1 MTARRGL
8 SLLEAAA
15 ATLLLSVAVAG
26 VLSSIAVSLSSARAV
41 RDHERAL
48 GLARS
53 AMEEVLATDPLPLG
67 TTLRGSLGEWA
78 EWEAVAQLDH
88 RFQAGAHGTQLARI
102 QLRVRW
108 RSDGRRH
115 SMALESHRRL
125 AAR

>member
-48 GLARS
+48 ELARTV
-53 AMEEVLATDPLPLG
+53 MEELLATDPLPLG
-67 TTLRGSLGEWA
+67 TTLRGSLGKWA
-78 EWEAVAQLDH
+78 EWEAVAQPDH
-88 RFQAGAHGTQLARI
+88 SFKAGANGTKLARV
-102 QLRVRW
+102 QLQVRW

-125 AAR
+125 PVR